1 MENITFDTLVYD
13 RKARDKFFYEY
24 DRLIGWCKEYG
35 YLDAALDHKRNRK
48 RIWDEVTLLD

>member
-1 MENITFDTLVYD
+1 MENITLESLVYD

-35 YLDAALDHKRNRK
+35 YLDAALDHKRNRD
-48 RIWDEVTLLD
+48 RIWVEATLLD